1 MSKLIGLL
9 LLILGIVGFGFSFSI
24 TGMVGFITCLVSVAF
39 VVFGI
44 LFMIRAKRKRNRSY
58 SYR

>member
-1 MSKLIGLL
+1 MSKLIGIL
-9 LLILGIVGFGFSFSI
+9 LLILGIFGFGFSFSI
-24 TGMVGFITCLVSVAF
+24 SGIVGFITCLLSVVF